1 MTKSFEKL
9 LNVAL
14 DLKVF
19 FQVASY
25 TLFHYEDGSYVELTV
40 RKVKDLP
47 KLLELSQGLE
57 INIFAGDNDM
67 LVRVEEE
74 PFSLDENNG

>member
-19 FQVASY
+19 FQAPSY
-25 TLFHYEDGSYVELTV
+25 TLFHYEDGSYVEFTV
-40 RKVKDLP
+40 RKVKELP
-47 KLLELSQGLE
+47 KLLELCQGLE
-57 INIFAGDNDM
+57 INFFAGEVDI
-67 LVRVEEE
+67 LVRVEEN
-74 PFSLDENNG
+74 PFSEDEYNG

>member
-40 RKVKDLP
+40 RKVKNLP

-57 INIFAGDNDM
+57 INIFAGDGDM